1 MAGHNNC
8 KHKQINA
15 TPKNIKFIS
24 VFILITG
31 ITTAVINI
39 IPLIQFMA
47 LIQCNV
53 TLDIN
58 YASKQRMCAY

>member
-1 MAGHNNC
+1 L
-8 KHKQINA
+8 
-15 TPKNIKFIS
+15 IS
-24 VFILITG
+24 AFILITG

-39 IPLIQFMA
+39 MPLIQFMA

-58 YASKQRMCAY
+58 YALEQRTCAH

>member
-1 MAGHNNC
+1 L
-8 KHKQINA
+8 
-15 TPKNIKFIS
+15 IS

-39 IPLIQFMA
+39 MP

-53 TLDIN
+53 TLDIH
-58 YASKQRMCAY
+58 YALKQRTCMH